1 MSETK
6 NIKKGLFTDLNG
18 LQTFLAI
25 IGILGIG
32 SSILSFMFGIFVI
45 TGGVMAL
52 SKVGNKNTEVAQTQT
67 QSQNVN
73 TQTDADTSAST
84 QTETVNT
91 NTDTATNDDTE
102 VPQTVE
108 NSKIDIDNV
117 NEIMNQVLSGNESIL
132 KNYTPFELRIIRN
145 TIYAE
150 KGYIFQSGDLK
161 NYFEEKSWYQGSIS
175 NESQISL
182 TAREKEFINIVKRY
196 E

>member
-45 TGGVMAL
+45 TGGVVAL
-52 SKVGNKNTEVAQTQT
+52 SKVENKNTEVVQT

-73 TQTDADTSAST
+73 TQTNADTSEGT

-150 KGYIFQSGDLK
+150 KGYIFQSEDLK

-182 TAREKEFINIVKRY
+182 TAREKEFINTVKRY

>member
-45 TGGVMAL
+45 TGGVVAL
-52 SKVGNKNTEVAQTQT
+52 SKVGNKNTEVVQT

-73 TQTDADTSAST
+73 TQTDADTSAGT

-102 VPQTVE
+102 VTQTVA

-150 KGYIFQSGDLK
+150 KGYIFQSEDLK

-182 TAREKEFINIVKRY
+182 TAREKEFINTVKRY

>member
-45 TGGVMAL
+45 TGGVVAL
-52 SKVGNKNTEVAQTQT
+52 SKVENKNTEVVQT

-73 TQTDADTSAST
+73 TQTDADTSAGT

-102 VPQTVE
+102 VTQTVE

-150 KGYIFQSGDLK
+150 KGYIFQSEDLK

-182 TAREKEFINIVKRY
+182 TAREKEFINTVKRY

>member
-25 IGILGIG
+25 IVILGIG

-45 TGGVMAL
+45 TGGVVAL
-52 SKVGNKNTEVAQTQT
+52 SKVVNKNTEVVQT

-73 TQTDADTSAST
+73 TQTDADTSAGT

-102 VPQTVE
+102 VTQTVE

-150 KGYIFQSGDLK
+150 KGYIFQSEDLK

-182 TAREKEFINIVKRY
+182 TAREKEFINTVKRY

>member
-45 TGGVMAL
+45 TGGVVAL
-52 SKVGNKNTEVAQTQT
+52 SKVGNKNTEVVQT

-73 TQTDADTSAST
+73 TQTNADTSEGT

-150 KGYIFQSGDLK
+150 KGYIFQSEDLK

-182 TAREKEFINIVKRY
+182 TAREKEFINTVKRY

>member
-6 NIKKGLFTDLNG
+6 NIKKRIFTDLNG
-18 LQTFLAI
+18 LQIFLAL

-45 TGGVMAL
+45 TGGVVAL
-52 SKVGNKNTEVAQTQT
+52 SKVGNKNTEVVQT

-73 TQTDADTSAST
+73 TQTDADTSAGT

-102 VPQTVE
+102 VTQTVE

-150 KGYIFQSGDLK
+150 KGYIFQSEDLK

-182 TAREKEFINIVKRY
+182 TAREKEFINTVKRY

>member
-45 TGGVMAL
+45 TGGVVAL
-52 SKVGNKNTEVAQTQT
+52 SKVGNKNTEVVQT

-73 TQTDADTSAST
+73 TQTNADTSEGT

-150 KGYIFQSGDLK
+150 KGYIFQSEDLK

>member
-6 NIKKGLFTDLNG
+6 NMKKGLFTDLNG

-45 TGGVMAL
+45 TGGVVAL
-52 SKVGNKNTEVAQTQT
+52 SKVGNKNTEVVQT

-73 TQTDADTSAST
+73 TQTDADTSAGT
-84 QTETVNT
+84 QTKTVNT

-102 VPQTVE
+102 VTQTIK

-150 KGYIFQSGDLK
+150 KGYIFQSEDLK

-182 TAREKEFINIVKRY
+182 TAREKEFINTVKRY

>member
-45 TGGVMAL
+45 TGGVVAL
-52 SKVGNKNTEVAQTQT
+52 SKVGNKNTEVVQT

-73 TQTDADTSAST
+73 TQTNADTSEGT

-102 VPQTVE
+102 VTQTIE

-150 KGYIFQSGDLK
+150 KGYIFQSEDLK
-161 NYFEEKSWYQGSIS
+161 NYFEEKSWYQGSVS

-182 TAREKEFINIVKRY
+182 TAREKEFINTVKRY

>member
-45 TGGVMAL
+45 TGGVVAL
-52 SKVGNKNTEVAQTQT
+52 SKVGNKNTEVVQT

-73 TQTDADTSAST
+73 TQTDADTSAGT

-102 VPQTVE
+102 VTQTVE

-150 KGYIFQSGDLK
+150 KGYIFQSEDLK

-182 TAREKEFINIVKRY
+182 TAREKEFINTVKRY

>member
-45 TGGVMAL
+45 TGGVVAL
-52 SKVGNKNTEVAQTQT
+52 SKVGNKNTEVVQT

-73 TQTDADTSAST
+73 TQTDADTSAGT

-102 VPQTVE
+102 VTQTVE

-150 KGYIFQSGDLK
+150 KGYIFQSEDLK
-161 NYFEEKSWYQGSIS
+161 NYFEDLGI
-175 NESQISL
+175 
-182 TAREKEFINIVKRY
+182 KEVYLMKVKFH
-196 E
+196 

>member
-45 TGGVMAL
+45 TGGVVAL
-52 SKVGNKNTEVAQTQT
+52 SKVGNKNTGVVQT

-73 TQTDADTSAST
+73 TQTDADTSAGT

-102 VPQTVE
+102 VTQTVE

-150 KGYIFQSGDLK
+150 KGYIFQSEDLK

-182 TAREKEFINIVKRY
+182 TAREKEFINTVKRY

>member
-25 IGILGIG
+25 IRILGIG

-45 TGGVMAL
+45 TGGVVAL
-52 SKVGNKNTEVAQTQT
+52 SKVGNKNTEVVQT

-73 TQTDADTSAST
+73 TQTDADTSAGT

-102 VPQTVE
+102 VTQTVE

-150 KGYIFQSGDLK
+150 KGYIFQSEDLK

-182 TAREKEFINIVKRY
+182 TAREKEFINTVKRY

>member
-45 TGGVMAL
+45 TGGVVAL
-52 SKVGNKNTEVAQTQT
+52 SKVGNKNTEVVQT

-73 TQTDADTSAST
+73 TQTDADTSAGT

-102 VPQTVE
+102 VTQTIE

-150 KGYIFQSGDLK
+150 KGYIFQSEDLK
-161 NYFEEKSWYQGSIS
+161 NYFEEKSWYQGSVS

-182 TAREKEFINIVKRY
+182 TAREKEFINTVKRY

>member
-6 NIKKGLFTDLNG
+6 NIKKGLFTYLNG
-18 LQTFLAI
+18 LQIFLAI

-45 TGGVMAL
+45 TGGVVAL
-52 SKVGNKNTEVAQTQT
+52 SKVGNKNTEVVQT

-73 TQTDADTSAST
+73 TQTDADTSAGT

-102 VPQTVE
+102 VTQTVE

-150 KGYIFQSGDLK
+150 KGYIFQSEDLK

-182 TAREKEFINIVKRY
+182 TAREKEFINTVKRY

>member
-45 TGGVMAL
+45 TGGVVAL
-52 SKVGNKNTEVAQTQT
+52 SKVGNKNTEVVQT

-73 TQTDADTSAST
+73 TQTDADTSAGT

-102 VPQTVE
+102 VTQTVE

-150 KGYIFQSGDLK
+150 KGYIFQSEDLK

-182 TAREKEFINIVKRY
+182 SAREKEFINTVKRY